1 MSVRPAVLG
10 ALLLA
15 WAGGATAHSRGT
27 SYSDWTLEPQ
37 GAQVRARVSQ
47 LELTR
52 LQLDPATTPA
62 YAQAVAALLA
72 DHLQLWSPT
81 GRCAPQAPVARAG
94 DDGWVF
100 AQWSLR
106 CPDAGARVV
115 RTTLFQAV
123 APAHLHFA
131 RAQLQDGPTLE
142 RVLTIAEPAFTLGAP
157 PALAASFGHY
167 LRLGVEHILSG
178 WDHVAFV
185 LALILL
191 AASLREVA
199 LVATGFT
206 LAHSLTLAAAV
217 LGWAEVREVAVEA
230 LIGFSIA
237 LIAAENLWLRSGRER
252 WLPALTVAGLAALAL
267 FGATRLPPALL
278 AGLALFT
285 ACYFALAR
293 QAARPAGVID
303 EDLRPPAFAQGASL
317 RLRTAV
323 AFIFGLVHG
332 FGFAGALTE
341 LQLPAERLA
350 VGLAGFNSGVEL
362 GQLLVIGAAWPLLK
376 LLGRRPQL
384 RLWAGDG
391 ASACICALGMFWF
404 VTRTFG

>member
-1 MSVRPAVLG
+1 MILRATALG

-15 WAGGATAHSRGT
+15 WAGGAAAHSRGT

-62 YAQAVAALLA
+62 YAQAVAQLLA
-72 DHLQLWSPT
+72 GQLQLWSPA
-81 GRCAPQAPVARAG
+81 GRCAPQAPVASAG

-100 AQWSLR
+100 AQWSVR
-106 CPDAGARVV
+106 CPDAGQRVV

-123 APAHLHFA
+123 APSHLHFA
-131 RAQLQDGPTLE
+131 RVQLQDGTPLE

-157 PALAASFGHY
+157 PALSASFGHY

-217 LGWAEVREVAVEA
+217 LGWAAVREVAVEA

-252 WLPALTVAGLAALAL
+252 WLPALTVTGLAALAL
-267 FGATRLPPALL
+267 FGATRLPPTLL

-293 QAARPAGVID
+293 QAARPA
-303 EDLRPPAFAQGASL
+303 

-362 GQLLVIGAAWPLLK
+362 GQLLIIGAAWPLLK
-376 LLGRRPQL
+376 LLERRPLARQ
-384 RLWAGDG
+384 WAGDG
-391 ASACICALGMFWF
+391 ASACICALGTFWF